1 MGCDGIYC
9 ADSKAS
15 PCRYGGIHLHAD
27 RFKHINNVARILL
40 QETGLGIK
48 VQLKVVRPYATAS
61 ASGSLNIC
69 TFFLIAQGPCSCW
82 WRKSQRTVKIFEL
95 IKNEA

>member
-1 MGCDGIYC
+1 MGINYY

-15 PCRYGGIHLHAD
+15 PCRYGGIRLHAD

-48 VQLKVVRPYATAS
+48 VQLKVVQPYETAS
-61 ASGSLNIC
+61 ALNIC
-69 TFFLIAQGPCSCW
+69 TFILIAQGP
-82 WRKSQRTVKIFEL
+82 
-95 IKNEA
+95 